1 MAREHHHPA
10 GSSNRSRPFDVEHH
24 AAGELTEQFWGDTR
38 SWTPADDADPDAPGD
53 ELWAERTGS
62 FRAIRDGLVGR
73 RRRATDSG
81 RIAAARS
88 AARRTGGMDRT
99 RSHGIVRPGAPRPD
113 DRTDQLPRIGHTARV
128 AAARGDATLGQL
140 ASGAEVDDWTDDDWD
155 LLPAN
160 PTRSTGR
167 VAATAAPRVW
177 QAEIELDDRRRP
189 APRPAGIGALAER
202 LGLGAV
208 DPLLMRLGVLVLT
221 GALAIPFAIGFGDD
235 GDGSLAGGATPVADA
250 APIADTAAQ
259 PGATSAAVDIAT
271 QTVVAAEPAPAGG
284 GTAAAAEPAGPET
297 TDPGTTDPGVTA
309 TTVTTTP
316 PTATTE
322 PDSGEAVVAPD
333 GAQAATVSVQA
344 ARVEP
349 ECALEYTAAP
359 GDSWYRIADAAGITV
374 DDLLDANLAQLDAP
388 IYPGDEICLPEGAT
402 MPAPPTT
409 TVAPSTT
416 APPATVA
423 PTTVAPTT
431 VPSTTVPS
439 SPSALASP
447 EEVQRL
453 IREIFPAEL
462 HEKALEVAW
471 RESNY
476 RANAYNGW
484 CCYGVFQIYWTV
496 HRSWLDDFGI
506 NSTADLYDARKN
518 ITAAYALYQRAGGWG
533 PWGG

>member
-1 MAREHHHPA
+1 MAREHHHQA
-10 GSSNRSRPFDVEHH
+10 GPSNRSRPFDVEHH

-38 SWTPADDADPDAPGD
+38 SWTPVDDGDPDAPSD
-53 ELWAERTGS
+53 EMWAERTGS
-62 FRAIRDGLVGR
+62 LRAIRDGLVGR
-73 RRRATDSG
+73 RPRATDSG
-81 RIAAARS
+81 RVAAAR
-88 AARRTGGMDRT
+88 AVARRTGGMDRT

-113 DRTDQLPRIGHTARV
+113 DRTDQLPRVGHAGRV
-128 AAARGDATLGQL
+128 AAARGEATLGQL
-140 ASGAEVDDWTDDDWD
+140 ASAPDADWTDDDWD

-160 PTRSTGR
+160 PTRPTGR
-167 VAATAAPRVW
+167 VVATAAPREW
-177 QAEIELDDRRRP
+177 HTEIDLDDRRRP
-189 APRPAGIGALAER
+189 PARPGGIGALADR

-208 DPLLMRLGVLVLT
+208 DPLLMRLGILVIT
-221 GALAIPFAIGFGDD
+221 GALAVPVAVGFGDD
-235 GDGSLAGGATPVADA
+235 GDGSLAGGATPAADA
-250 APIADTAAQ
+250 PQIVVTAAQ
-259 PGATSAAVDIAT
+259 PTTPSPGGTTPTVAAAP
-271 QTVVAAEPAPAGG
+271 QTPIAAEPTPADGD
-284 GTAAAAEPAGPET
+284 ADPAVQPVA
-297 TDPGTTDPGVTA
+297 TDPGTTA
-309 TTVTTTP
+309 TTVTTS
-316 PTATTE
+316 PTVTTE
-322 PDSGEAVVAPD
+322 PDSGEAVVDPA
-333 GAQAATVSVQA
+333 GGQAATVSAQA
-344 ARVEP
+344 TRLEP

-374 DDLLDANLAQLDAP
+374 DDLLDANLAELEAP

-416 APPATVA
+416 APA
-423 PTTVAPTT
+423 TTVAPPTT
-431 VPSTTVPS
+431 APSTTVPS
-439 SPSALASP
+439 SPSTPASP

-453 IREIFPAEL
+453 IREIWPAEL
-462 HEKALEVAW
+462 HDKALQVAW

-476 RANAYNGW
+476 LANAYNGW